1 MIKTEYKKVVKEVEE
16 KDFEI
21 CKCDI
26 CNSAIYDTS
35 KDNKSSSNQ
44 DTYYHTKTYHH
55 EWGNDSIDSIE
66 IKDICSDKCLLDYIN
81 NFYLNCKK
89 SKISQELEIERRSI
103 I

>member
-26 CNSAIYDTS
+26 CNSVIYDTS

-44 DTYYHTKTYHH
+44 DIYYHTRTYHH
-55 EWGNDSIDSIE
+55 EWGSR
-66 IKDICSDKCLLDYIN
+66 
-81 NFYLNCKK
+81 FH
-89 SKISQELEIERRSI
+89 RF
-103 I
+103 